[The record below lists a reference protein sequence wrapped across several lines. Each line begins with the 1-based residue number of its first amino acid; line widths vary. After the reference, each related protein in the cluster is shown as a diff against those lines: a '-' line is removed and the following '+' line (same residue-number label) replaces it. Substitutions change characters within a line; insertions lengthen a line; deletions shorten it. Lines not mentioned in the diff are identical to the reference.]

1 MSIKTQITLRT
12 AVVLPFVMIFLFTI
26 GVMVFTQKSSY
37 EEMVRDVSAR
47 QLTSL
52 TENVHKS
59 LAEFLEKALSRK
71 PISKS

>member
-26 GVMVFTQKSSY
+26 GVLVFTQKSSF

-47 QLTSL
+47 QLASL

-59 LAEFLEKALSRK
+59 LLNF
-71 PISKS
+71 